1 MRQINQAGF
10 ELIKSFES
18 CVLHVYRDA
27 VGLPTIGW
35 GHLIKAG
42 EKFTTITQEEADEL
56 FRRDLAIFEA
66 AVEGQVRVPLTDNQF
81 SALVS
86 LAFNIGT
93 GNFKDSTL
101 LRLLNHGEYRLAA
114 DQFGRWNKA
123 KGRVLRGLTRRRAAE
138 RALFLSDMNPS

>member
-42 EKFTTITQEEADEL
+42 ESFTTLTQEEADEL
-56 FRRDLAIFEA
+56 FRRDLAIFES

-138 RALFLSDMNPS
+138 RALFLSDMKTV

>member
-18 CVLHVYRDA
+18 CVLHVYKDA

-56 FRRDLAIFEA
+56 FRRDLASFES
-66 AVEGQVRVPLTDNQF
+66 AVASLVRATLTDNQF

-93 GNFKDSTL
+93 ANFKDSTL

-123 KGRVLRGLTRRRAAE
+123 KGRVLKGLTRRRAAE
-138 RALFLSDMNPS
+138 RALFLSDMKPS

>member
-42 EKFTTITQEEADEL
+42 ESFTTLTQEEADEL
-56 FRRDLAIFEA
+56 FRQDLAIFET
-66 AVEGQVRVPLTDNQF
+66 AVATLVKVPLTDNQF
-81 SALVS
+81 AALVS

-101 LRLLNHGEYRLAA
+101 LRLLNHGEYQMAA

-123 KGRVLRGLTRRRAAE
+123 KGRVLKGLTRRRAAE
-138 RALFLSDMNPS
+138 RALFLSDALPA